1 MISMVS
7 TAFAQNAKS
16 VKPTATEKT
25 TITGLV
31 VDKDGNSLSGVS
43 IIYNTNQIAMTDS
56 NGFFKFEI
64 TKKPDTNIQVF
75 FNKKGYKIV
84 WHWVS
89 LDQKEVLQVTLKEKE

>member
-7 TAFAQNAKS
+7 TTFAQNAKS
-16 VKPTATEKT
+16 VKPAATEKT
-25 TITGLV
+25 TIKGLV
-31 VDKDGNSLSGVS
+31 MDKDGSGLSGVS
-43 IIYNTNQIAMTDS
+43 IIYNTDQIAVTDS

-64 TKKPDTNIQVF
+64 AKKPDTNIQVF

-84 WHWVS
+84 WQWVS